1 MHVCRNCQLISL
13 QLEESRQHFLPGQVL
28 GCGLLW
34 DTSRTFF
41 STNKPRLRVVFL
53 KTDFLNPIDL
63 PLFSVCISFAE
74 KYLNFF
80 KAVVEL
86 QSFPVAVVYFILI
99 VASLLWKK
107 FTSPLG
113 LHKVAFQTL
122 KFLPM
127 IHFLAV

>member
-1 MHVCRNCQLISL
+1 MWPFVGHQQNILFNQQTEAQSC
-13 QLEESRQHFLPGQVL
+13 
-28 GCGLLW
+28 
-34 DTSRTFF
+34 
-41 STNKPRLRVVFL
+41 FL
-53 KTDFLNPIDL
+53 KDRFFELHL
-63 PLFSVCISFAE
+63 HLSSVCISFAE

-122 KFLPM
+122 TFLPM